1 MSLACRFCKC
11 VEGDPCRLESGEE
24 CILMVDREYC
34 TNPLCIMA
42 ADREKKNIR
51 RAKQDKIRAEVKPIR
66 ERWFEERRRKDLAM
80 ARKRRRKTKGR
91 AA

>member
-1 MSLACRFCKC
+1 MA
-11 VEGDPCRLESGEE
+11 
-24 CILMVDREYC
+24 DREYC
-34 TNPLCIMA
+34 TNPRCIMA
-42 ADREKKNIR
+42 ADLEKKKIR
-51 RAKQDKIRAEVKPIR
+51 RAKQEKVREEVKPIR